1 MIVVCMITI
10 TGRNRKAF
18 RPKTL
23 PPRNFQKCLVP
34 WCPRSILLFPVLLDK
49 LKIVPPYKYI
59 LLRPLHH
66 YRYRL
71 HSTKKCILESSA
83 KYILSFNCKPSTIH
97 PLWAFSSMV
106 EFSGKIISKCFQLTL
121 NNCKLVSQW
130 RQQPKPRQ
138 VYLLARSSK
147 SILQSWEFSAH
158 EGSCSHSLPTAHN
171 KVLTFGF
178 LMQSRFLACKGA
190 LDSIEFYRSSVT
202 ETTEKNVGLNI

>member
-59 LLRPLHH
+59 LLTPLHH
-66 YRYRL
+66 YRHRL

-106 EFSGKIISKCFQLTL
+106 EFSGKIISKRFQLTL

-130 RQQPKPRQ
+130 RRSPNPGRRICWQDPQNPSCNPGNFQHTKGAAHTAYQQP
-138 VYLLARSSK
+138 
-147 SILQSWEFSAH
+147 
-158 EGSCSHSLPTAHN
+158 
-171 KVLTFGF
+171 
-178 LMQSRFLACKGA
+178 
-190 LDSIEFYRSSVT
+190 
-202 ETTEKNVGLNI
+202 TTKCWPLVS